1 MAKVTTNYI
10 MNLLFDNDI
19 FYFQPKQLSVL
30 LEIDMNKTYDIIQKL
45 KNHEVIY
52 EIENGKYL
60 VTGYDKKRLLS
71 NPFYIATNCVVPSY
85 VSYWSMLN
93 YYGFT
98 EQVPRT
104 ILVATTKQK
113 KEIHF
118 EHYFF
123 KYVHVK
129 KEKLYGYI
137 KEVID
142 SFPTFLA
149 EKEKTLIDSI
159 DLLQY
164 AGGIKEVAKC
174 IGNAIDSINKNKLI
188 DYARRFPNRSMI
200 SRLGYLF
207 EKNGV
212 DLRELSKFKSTSFV
226 LLNPKKPRSDKW
238 NKKWNVNVNEEV

>member
-10 MNLLFDNDI
+10 MNLLFDKDI

-30 LEIDMNKTYDIIQKL
+30 LGIDMNETYDTIQKL
-45 KNHEVIY
+45 KNRGVIY

-118 EHYFF
+118 DKYLF
-123 KYVHVK
+123 KYIHIK
-129 KEKLYGYI
+129 KEKLYGYT
-137 KEVID
+137 KELID
-142 SFPTFLA
+142 NFPTFLA
-149 EKEKTLIDSI
+149 EKEKTLIDSV
-159 DLLQY
+159 DLPQY
-164 AGGIKEVAKC
+164 SGGIKEIAKC
-174 IGNAIDSINKNKLI
+174 IGNAIDSINRKKLI
-188 DYARRFPNRSMI
+188 DYARKFPNKSVI

-207 EKNGV
+207 EQKGV
-212 DLRELSKFKSTSFV
+212 DLGELSKFKSISFV
-226 LLNPKKPRSDKW
+226 LLNPKKPKSDIW
-238 NKKWNVNVNEEV
+238 NKKWNINVNEEV

>member
-1 MAKVTTNYI
+1 MSKITTNYI
-10 MNLLFDNDI
+10 MNLLFENDI

-30 LEIDMNKTYDIIQKL
+30 LGINMNKIYDIIHKL
-45 KNHEVIY
+45 KNHKVIY

-60 VTGYDKKRLLS
+60 VTGYDKKRILS
-71 NPFYIATNCVVPSY
+71 NPYYIATNCVVPSY

-98 EQVPRT
+98 EQVPRI

-118 EHYFF
+118 DHYLF
-123 KYVHVK
+123 KYVHIK
-129 KEKLYGYI
+129 KEKLYGYT

-142 SFPTFLA
+142 SLPMFLA

-159 DLLQY
+159 DLPQY

-174 IGNAIDSINKNKLI
+174 ISNAIDSINKKKLI
-188 DYARRFPNRSMI
+188 GYARRFPNRSMI

-207 EKNGV
+207 EQNGV
-212 DLRELSKFKSTSFV
+212 DLKELSKFKSISFV
-226 LLNPKKPRSDKW
+226 LLNQKKPRSNTW
-238 NKKWNVNVNEEV
+238 NKKWSINVNEDV

>member
-1 MAKVTTNYI
+1 MSKVTTNYI
-10 MNLLFDNDI
+10 MSLLFENDI
-19 FYFQPKQLSVL
+19 FYFQPKQLSIL
-30 LEIDMNKTYDIIQKL
+30 LGANMDKTYDIIHKL
-45 KNHEVIY
+45 KNHKVIY

-60 VTGYDKKRLLS
+60 VTGYDKKRILS

-118 EHYFF
+118 DHYLF
-123 KYVHVK
+123 KYIHIK
-129 KEKLYGYI
+129 KEKLYGYT

-142 SFPTFLA
+142 SLPMFLA

-159 DLLQY
+159 DLPHY

-174 IGNAIDSINKNKLI
+174 ISNAIDSINKKKLI
-188 DYARRFPNRSMI
+188 DYAKRFPNRSMI

-207 EKNGV
+207 EQNGMN
-212 DLRELSKFKSTSFV
+212 LRELSKFKSISFV
-226 LLNPKKPRSDKW
+226 LLNPKKPRSNTWD
-238 NKKWNVNVNEEV
+238 KKWSINVNEEM